1 MTSLIDT
8 ITTDWAVIKKDFTG
22 FVTKVEGAV
31 VYLEKEAASVIAWV
45 DKADP
50 ALGAAIALVIHDGE
64 VALGDLESTA
74 SAGLSKV
81 IDAAAADVET
91 FIANA
96 IQASG
101 LNLSAKTVLTAAD
114 VHTITAIQAAAHSAV
129 DAGLAKLLGA
139 LAPNQQAAIVTGAAT
154 VKPPGVFFASGAA
167 PATVPVAPLSSSANG
182 G

>member
-1 MTSLIDT
+1 MASLITT

-22 FVTKVEGAV
+22 FVAKVKNAV
-31 VYLEKEAASVIAWV
+31 VHLEKDFASVIAWV

-64 VALGDLESTA
+64 VALGELESA
-74 SAGLSKV
+74 SSGGLAKV

-101 LNLSAKTVLTAAD
+101 LNLSMKTALTAAD
-114 VHTITAIQAAAHSAV
+114 VTTITSIQAMAHSAV

-139 LAPNQQAAIVTGAAT
+139 LAPTPAPQAAAAPAST
-154 VKPPGVFFASGAA
+154 VFFAPSTPSSTA
-167 PATVPVAPLSSSANG
+167 PVAPLSSTANG